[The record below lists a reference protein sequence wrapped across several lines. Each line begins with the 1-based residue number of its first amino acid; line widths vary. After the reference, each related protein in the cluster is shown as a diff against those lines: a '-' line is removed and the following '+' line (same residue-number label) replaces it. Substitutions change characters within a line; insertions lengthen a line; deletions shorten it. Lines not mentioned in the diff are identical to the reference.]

1 MTTIREVSKI
11 AGVSVA
17 TVSRTLSMPDKVSL
31 KTQEKVQSAIAQTNY
46 KPNILARNFRT
57 RKASTIVV
65 LVPDIANPF
74 FSRVIRGI
82 EQAAQKLGYAVLLG
96 DTQGLREREYTYA
109 NMVKTSQADGIIQL
123 DCHMPFAD
131 KEDARSFP
139 IINICDCMK
148 NTDIPTIQLDNISA
162 AKEMTEHLIQLG
174 HQNIG
179 IIHGPKDSVNTKDR
193 IIGYKKAIRK
203 KDLSFDQ
210 SIIIEGD
217 YSVKSGSQAAYTL
230 LKPTTPPTAI
240 FCFNDEMAIGAI
252 HQIKEM
258 GLKVPEDISVAG
270 FDDISFA
277 EFCDPPLTTVSQPAE
292 DFGSRAMS
300 MIYDVIND
308 NEIGTTNIFLPY
320 KLINRKSTAAI
331 KKDK

>member
-31 KTQEKVQSAIAQTNY
+31 KTQKKVQSAIAQTNY

-82 EQAAQKLGYAVLLG
+82 EQTAQKLGYAILLG

-131 KEDARSFP
+131 EQDAKKFP
-139 IINICDCMK
+139 IINVCDCMK
-148 NTDIPTIQLDNISA
+148 NSDIPTIQLDNVAA
-162 AKEMTEHLIQLG
+162 AKEITEHLIQLG
-174 HQNIG
+174 HQKIG
-179 IIHGPKDSVNTKDR
+179 LIHGPKDSVITKDR
-193 IIGYKKAIRK
+193 IKGYSQAIKKAN
-203 KDLSFDQ
+203 LSFDQ
-210 SIIIEGD
+210 SIIVEGD
-217 YSVKSGSQAAYTL
+217 YSVNSGAQAAYNL
-230 LKPTTPPTAI
+230 LKASALPTAI

-258 GLKVPEDISVAG
+258 GFKIPEDISVAG
-270 FDDISFA
+270 FDDNSFA
-277 EFCDPPLTTVSQPAE
+277 EYSDPPLTTVSQPAE

-331 KKDK
+331 KKD